1 MRKTKSKNIRKNNVF
16 IGIGALVSLLF
27 LLIASSFMSSLFMS
41 KADRINILV
50 FGEKTFLY
58 SIDRKDSVH
67 YAMYFYPDLK
77 ITVPKGYGFYRVG
90 ALGKL
95 AGLEHNPDIFRQA
108 FSYSTASFVPFY
120 FYQNAKD
127 VYYGG
132 DQKMNLWLPGIK
144 EILTYQSNT
153 NFFDK
158 IYLLGA
164 FFTVKKADIQYI
176 AASNFSRKEN
186 DTSKF
191 MTEDFTREFQGF
203 FYQAQYRREMK
214 SVQIIY
220 DKHYNTAKA
229 LSNILEGSGIRVVDI
244 SEGKTT

>member
-191 MTEDFTREFQGF
+191 
-203 FYQAQYRREMK
+203 
-214 SVQIIY
+214 
-220 DKHYNTAKA
+220 
-229 LSNILEGSGIRVVDI
+229 
-244 SEGKTT
+244 